1 MDRLVE
7 EAVEEA
13 QGYVEEGFTAVKM
26 KIGLGDPKLDIRR
39 VAAVREAIGADVR
52 LMVDANHCLTVP
64 QAIRIGREL
73 EKLDVEWFEEP
84 ISPEDIDGYV
94 EVTRALDMAVAGG
107 ENEMTRWGFRDLVVR
122 KAMDIVQPDVCAA
135 GGISECRK
143 IATLAAAHGVECVP
157 HAWGSVIG
165 VAATLHFLAALPDQ
179 PPSFRPMP
187 PMFEFE
193 QCENP
198 FRDLLAK
205 EPIVQSAARCRSRPA
220 PGSASRSI
228 ARSSTATASAEPAMR
243 FVTFVAFRD
252 ARPSPACCSA
262 TASRDLR
269 RPLASRRARAL
280 LGDTPPRCRRCS
292 TTASRAGSAGSRC
305 PLRRRRAAAARRRHA
320 AGAAAA
326 ARQDRR
332 RRVQLHRRARR
343 ARHGRADRA
352 GDVRALRRT
361 VIGPGE
367 PILMPPDVGNV
378 GYEAELAAVIGAAR
392 CACRATTRCAAS
404 PATPHNDVSGSD
416 LVKQDGGNFVRGK
429 NLPASAPLGPGLVSA
444 DELPD
449 PYAVASASTSTA
461 ACCRTARRGRCCSTS
476 PT

>member
-1 MDRLVE
+1 MSPIKKVTSHPVAAPVERPFTSSRGWLYKTRGSCIVEIETADGTVGWGECYGPSAVAKAYIDTQFGPRIVGRDPFDVEVIWEDLYNRIKDYGGKGMAASALSGIDIALWDIIGKSTGRPIHKLIGGAYRTEVTAYATGLYFIDMDRLVE

-39 VAAVREAIGADVR
+39 VAAVRDAIGAGIR

-64 QAIRIGREL
+64 QAIRLGREL

-122 KAMDIVQPDVCAA
+122 KAMDIIQPDVCAA

-205 EPIVQSAARCRSRPA
+205 EPIVQ
-220 PGSASRSI
+220 
-228 ARSSTATASAEPAMR
+228 
-243 FVTFVAFRD
+243 
-252 ARPSPACCSA
+252 
-262 TASRDLR
+262 
-269 RPLASRRARAL
+269 
-280 LGDTPPRCRRCS
+280 
-292 TTASRAGSAGSRC
+292 
-305 PLRRRRAAAARRRHA
+305 
-320 AGAAAA
+320 
-326 ARQDRR
+326 
-332 RRVQLHRRARR
+332 
-343 ARHGRADRA
+343 
-352 GDVRALRRT
+352 
-361 VIGPGE
+361 
-367 PILMPPDVGNV
+367 
-378 GYEAELAAVIGAAR
+378 
-392 CACRATTRCAAS
+392 
-404 PATPHNDVSGSD
+404 
-416 LVKQDGGNFVRGK
+416 VRGK
-429 NLPASAPLGPGLVSA
+429 VQIPTGAGLGIEIDRKILDRYRVG
-444 DELPD
+444 
-449 PYAVASASTSTA
+449 
-461 ACCRTARRGRCCSTS
+461 
-476 PT
+476 

>member
-1 MDRLVE
+1 VIWEDLYNRIKDYGGKGMAASALSGIDIALWDIIGKSTGRPIHKLIGGAHRTEVTAYATGLYFIDMDRLVE

-39 VAAVREAIGADVR
+39 VAAVRDAIGADVR

-64 QAIRIGREL
+64 QAIRLGREL

-205 EPIVQSAARCRSRPA
+205 EPIVQ
-220 PGSASRSI
+220 
-228 ARSSTATASAEPAMR
+228 
-243 FVTFVAFRD
+243 
-252 ARPSPACCSA
+252 
-262 TASRDLR
+262 
-269 RPLASRRARAL
+269 
-280 LGDTPPRCRRCS
+280 
-292 TTASRAGSAGSRC
+292 
-305 PLRRRRAAAARRRHA
+305 
-320 AGAAAA
+320 
-326 ARQDRR
+326 
-332 RRVQLHRRARR
+332 
-343 ARHGRADRA
+343 
-352 GDVRALRRT
+352 
-361 VIGPGE
+361 
-367 PILMPPDVGNV
+367 
-378 GYEAELAAVIGAAR
+378 
-392 CACRATTRCAAS
+392 
-404 PATPHNDVSGSD
+404 
-416 LVKQDGGNFVRGK
+416 VRGK
-429 NLPASAPLGPGLVSA
+429 VQIPTGAGLGIEIDWKAV
-444 DELPD
+444 ER
-449 PYAVASASTSTA
+449 YAID
-461 ACCRTARRGRCCSTS
+461 
-476 PT
+476 